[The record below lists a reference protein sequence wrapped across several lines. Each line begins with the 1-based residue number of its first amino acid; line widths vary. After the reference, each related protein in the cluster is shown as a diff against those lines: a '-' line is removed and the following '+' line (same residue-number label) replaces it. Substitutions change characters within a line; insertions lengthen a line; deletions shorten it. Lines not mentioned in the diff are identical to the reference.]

1 MHDVEQPEA
10 ASDEA
15 TAGRTDAGTES
26 AELTIA
32 ETACTAAGGMAIAVA
47 GLYFLAPICFSC

>member
-1 MHDVEQPEA
+1 MLDVEVDEKRASGGDA
-10 ASDEA
+10 A
-15 TAGRTDAGTES
+15 TGDAERGS
-26 AELTIA
+26 ADLTVV